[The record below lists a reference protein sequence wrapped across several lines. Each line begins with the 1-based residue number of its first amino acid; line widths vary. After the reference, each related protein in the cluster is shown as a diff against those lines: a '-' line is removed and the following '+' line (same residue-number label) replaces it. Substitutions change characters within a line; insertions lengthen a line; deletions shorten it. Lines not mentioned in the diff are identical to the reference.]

1 MQRELCTNIVSMYMY
16 VLGHVRS
23 TIENQLLIKIVII
36 LLIRAGINYAQ
47 NQLTV

>member
-1 MQRELCTNIVSMYMY
+1 MQRELCTNIVSMYM
-16 VLGHVRS
+16 LGHVRS